1 MKKLIK
7 ILGRTTRVIFDFLIE
22 LIMLF
27 TIIPIIPLIIAQLA
41 IGTIC

>member
-7 ILGRTTRVIFDFLIE
+7 ILGRITRVIFEFIIE

-27 TIIPIIPLIIAQLA
+27 TIIPIIPLIITQLA
-41 IGTIC
+41 VGTIC